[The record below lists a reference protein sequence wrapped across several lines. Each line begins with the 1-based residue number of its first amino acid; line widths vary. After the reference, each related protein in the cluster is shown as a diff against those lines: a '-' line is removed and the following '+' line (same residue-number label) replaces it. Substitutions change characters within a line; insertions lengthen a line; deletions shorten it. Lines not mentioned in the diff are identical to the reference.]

1 MNYKQWL
8 YQLSYKKR
16 IWLSFVILITLAI
29 SMTGTMTYF
38 IAANILNRNAS
49 ELSQNSLNKSAQV
62 FDEKL
67 RQIIV
72 SVMTLT
78 ISESFKDINKN
89 ASAGDTQNYYQLL
102 SSIQTPFSQIQALEP
117 AVESI
122 LITTSIGEFYP
133 TNYVRLKENSFFN
146 TEMYKLISEYQHA
159 IWIEGHEDTFFR
171 RKEKVI
177 TLVMQPLMEKQ
188 NNEIYIIV
196 NIKEQALIDMLMKNV
211 EETGQQFY
219 LVSRKGDLIFSSE
232 SRSMNCFNESNFIEN
247 INQDTKGSFEYKG
260 NKNTILINYASLS
273 LAEDWILLSVQS
285 KSDLLKQIHLIK
297 WVTILIMIGSLLF
310 SLIYSNILTAVLLKP
325 LLKLRNLMIKVE
337 HTNDLSVR
345 FESEYQDEV
354 SQVGR
359 KFNSMLEELALS
371 IKETG
376 EIEIKKRKAEIKA
389 LQAQIDP
396 HFLYN
401 TLNTIYWKAQLQQSD
416 DVKEM
421 VLSLSRMFQLGLN
434 NGFDYTTL
442 ENEVDHVKQY
452 LFIQKKCY
460 TNLFDYNVVVDME
473 NESIRYFKILK
484 VILQPLVENSILHGF
499 KNRKSGGIINIL
511 IRKTEEHLVIVV
523 EDNGCGMNV
532 DEIKTNLQVPTQKTG
547 YALRNIYH
555 RLQLYYS
562 GDSELILESVPDQ
575 KTTITLV
582 INMKGRDRDG
592 ETD

>member
-16 IWLSFVILITLAI
+16 IWISFVILITLAI
-29 SMTGTMTYF
+29 STTGTMTYF
-38 IAANILNRNAS
+38 IAASVLKRNAS

-78 ISESFKDINKN
+78 ISESFKDIIKN
-89 ASAGDTQNYYQLL
+89 TSAGDKQNYYQLL

-117 AVESI
+117 AVQSI

-146 TEMYKLISEYQHA
+146 TDMYRLITEYQHA

-177 TLVMQPLMEKQ
+177 TLVMQPLTENQ
-188 NNEIYIIV
+188 NSEIYIIV
-196 NIKEQALIDMLMKNV
+196 NIKEQALIDMLLKNV
-211 EETGQQFY
+211 EETDQRFH
-219 LVSRKGDLIFSSE
+219 LVSSKGDPVFFSQSRFSSF
-232 SRSMNCFNESNFIEN
+232 FNESGFVEN
-247 INQDTKGSFEYKG
+247 INRDTKGSFEYKG
-260 NKNTILINYASLS
+260 TKQSYLVNYASLS

-285 KSDLLKQIHLIK
+285 KSDLLKQIRMIK
-297 WVTILIMIGSLLF
+297 WVSILIMIGCLLL
-310 SLIYSNILTAVLLKP
+310 SIIYSNILTAVLLKP
-325 LLKLRNLMIKVE
+325 LLKLRNLMVKVE
-337 HTNDLSVR
+337 HTNDLTVR
-345 FESEYQDEV
+345 FESEYRDEV

-401 TLNTIYWKAQLQQSD
+401 TLNTIYWKAQLNQSD

-442 ENEVDHVKQY
+442 EKEIDHVKQY

-460 TNLFDYNVVVDME
+460 TNLFDYNVVVDVE
-473 NESIRYFKILK
+473 KECIVDITILK

-499 KNRKSGGIINIL
+499 KNRKSGGIIDIL
-511 IRKTEEHLVIVV
+511 IRKTEEHLIIAV
-523 EDNGCGMNV
+523 EDNGSGMNV
-532 DEIKTNLQVPTQKTG
+532 DEIKQSLQVPTQKTG

-555 RLQLYYS
+555 RLQLYYG
-562 GDSELILESVPDQ
+562 GDSEMIFESVPDQ
-575 KTTITLV
+575 KTTITLI
-582 INMKGRDRDG
+582 INMKGRDGYG